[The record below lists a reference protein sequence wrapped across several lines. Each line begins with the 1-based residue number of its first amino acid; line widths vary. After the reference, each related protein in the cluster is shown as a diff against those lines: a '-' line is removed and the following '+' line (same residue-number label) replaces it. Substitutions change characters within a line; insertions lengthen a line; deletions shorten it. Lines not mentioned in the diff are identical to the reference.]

1 MPIMDAVLMLDKLV
15 DECDPDVS
23 VYSSVC
29 ISQHTSV

>member
-23 VYSSVC
+23 LYSGYSL
-29 ISQHTSV
+29 